1 MNTNKI
7 KKISVKFPNIVN
19 RLDIDYEGKRLV
31 QKIPAFQDF
40 NNKLKNININH
51 IGDQFSSSSNVH
63 IGARHL
69 PRIEGFNCTWRNNE
83 TDPTHVYAQ
92 FTFASGEEKKV
103 QRIIDKNNG
112 VIIPSRKDLNQW
124 SFDETNGSGKTYQ
137 VENVHET
144 IGRII

>member
-19 RLDIDYEGKRLV
+19 RIDIDYQGKRLV

-40 NNKLKNININH
+40 NNKLKNINIKN
-51 IGDQFSSSSNVH
+51 IGDQFSSSSSVH
-63 IGARHL
+63 VGARYL
-69 PRIEGFNCTWRNNE
+69 PRIEGFNCTWRNDE
-83 TDPTHVYAQ
+83 KDPTHVYAQ

-103 QRIIDKNNG
+103 NRIIEKNG
-112 VIIPSRKDLNQW
+112 GIIIPSRKDLNQW
-124 SFDETNGSGKTYQ
+124 QFDETNMSGKQYQ

-144 IGRII
+144 IQ

>member
-31 QKIPAFQDF
+31 QKIPALNDI
-40 NNKLKNININH
+40 NNQLKNLNISH

-63 IGARHL
+63 VGARYL
-69 PRIEGFNCTWRNNE
+69 PRIEGFNCTWRNDEN
-83 TDPTHVYAQ
+83 DPTHVYAQ

-103 QRIIDKNNG
+103 WKIIEKNMG
-112 VIIPSRKDLNQW
+112 IIIKSRDDLNQW
-124 SFDETNGSGKTYQ
+124 GFDEVNLNNTGTTTQ
-137 VENVHET
+137 VENVHEYVS
-144 IGRII
+144 